1 MGRKNAGFKVQVQA
15 YNVFNETQFTN
26 LNATYT
32 FTGTGNVQN
41 TNTNTGKYTQTGNGL
56 AAGTIQPRVIGLTAR
71 FDW

>member
-1 MGRKNAGFKVQVQA
+1 M
-15 YNVFNETQFTN
+15 FNETQFTN

-32 FTGTGNVQN
+32 FTGTNNSQN
-41 TNTNTGKYTQTGNGL
+41 SNTNTGRYVQSGNDL

>member
-1 MGRKNAGFKVQVQA
+1 M
-15 YNVFNETQFTN
+15 FNEVQFTN

-32 FTGTGNVQN
+32 FTGTNNSQN
-41 TNTNTGKYTQTGNGL
+41 SNTNTGKYTQTGNGL